1 MGSQQFLNAV
11 RVSLAVTPQRI
22 AFRRIAFIQKTK
34 SSQLHHTRSITTVQ
48 LLITVHRTGIRIG
61 HVTEIIRARAPAGHL
76 AHDER

>member
-48 LLITVHRTGIRIG
+48 LLITVHRMGIYVRHIIEVNRTRTPTGYL
-61 HVTEIIRARAPAGHL
+61 T
-76 AHDER
+76 HDER